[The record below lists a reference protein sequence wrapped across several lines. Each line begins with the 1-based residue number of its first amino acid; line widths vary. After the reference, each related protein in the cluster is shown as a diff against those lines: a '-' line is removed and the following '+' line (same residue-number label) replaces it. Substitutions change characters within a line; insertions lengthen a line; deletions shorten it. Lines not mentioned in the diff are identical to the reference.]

1 MIDESAVLRY
11 EPFLDDDSD
20 VTVLSDKMVTAR
32 KAAEC
37 VVCFGPIEPGQR
49 VRARAERNNELHKMM
64 TFRFCPACC
73 AAMAKA
79 DDDAGAA
86 IAEQTGIGI
95 ARSRARGGAAR

>member
-37 VVCFGPIEPGQR
+37 VVCFGSIEPGQR
-49 VRARAERNNELHKMM
+49 IRARAERNNDEHKMM
-64 TFRFCPACC
+64 TFRFCPTCC

-79 DDDAGAA
+79 GDDAGSA
-86 IAEQTGIGI
+86 IEKQTELGI
-95 ARSRARGGAAR
+95 ARARSKEATP